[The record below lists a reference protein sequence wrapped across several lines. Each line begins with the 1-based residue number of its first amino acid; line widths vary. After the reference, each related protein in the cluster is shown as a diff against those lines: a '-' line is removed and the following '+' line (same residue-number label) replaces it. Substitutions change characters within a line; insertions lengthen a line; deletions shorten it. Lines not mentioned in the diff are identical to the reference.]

1 MFGLSSQFKWLIR
14 LIIMYLDKG
23 SEENSNQK
31 KDVDHRDEERN
42 LERRFWVFSLKKMPE
57 YVHKSLDRFI
67 FLKSLV
73 LLESNFKH
81 AYENNHIKS
90 NAYKNK

>member
-1 MFGLSSQFKWLIR
+1 M
-14 LIIMYLDKG
+14 IMYLDKG

-31 KDVDHRDEERN
+31 KDVDHRDEEMN

-57 YVHKSLDRFI
+57 YPNKYLDKSI
-67 FLKSLV
+67 SLKSLI

-81 AYENNHIKS
+81 AYENNYVKS